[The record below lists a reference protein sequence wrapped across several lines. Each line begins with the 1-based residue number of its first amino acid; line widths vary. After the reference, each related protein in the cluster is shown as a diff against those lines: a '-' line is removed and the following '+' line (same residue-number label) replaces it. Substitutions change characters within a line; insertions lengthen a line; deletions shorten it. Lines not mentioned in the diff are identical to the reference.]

1 MVLTGL
7 PVFAATILIASLKAA
22 LYLMSESSCDFLA
35 WSLCA
40 LACFGERR
48 ARFVDCVDEEV
59 ESIVTGDMMVDWS
72 SSRST
77 SVTISILRLCYIAF
91 LAISKL

>member
-1 MVLTGL
+1 MVMTGS
-7 PVFAATILIASLKAA
+7 PVFAATILVASSKAA
-22 LYLMSESSCDFLA
+22 LYLMSYSSCDFLA

-48 ARFVDCVDEEV
+48 VRFVDCVDEEV

-72 SSRST
+72 SSQST
-77 SVTISILRLCYIAF
+77 SITISILRLCSTAF
-91 LAISKL
+91 LAINKS